1 MRKEVGSVTIRGWSE
16 LQPGNSNLRTKIKK
30 VQTSFSD
37 RITKEKRER
46 VREGRKVRKELGRK
60 ELFKKKMTGWT

>member
-46 VREGRKVRKELGRK
+46 V
-60 ELFKKKMTGWT
+60 